1 MDRNGKLPT
10 KATLLA
16 PMLQD
21 VLNSMYESH
30 TEMIR
35 SEAKQVLMLSS
46 FGSGEI
52 GEDRVTLPQSIVVA
66 NGGGGCGAQSIS
78 ATTSFEGPAE
88 ALPPVED
95 DDKAAAATTQMLKS
109 PQSVGDASVSSFHS
123 ASTNPLSSPVPSSN
137 SLFGGGA
144 PAATTSSQP
153 SGYASPAG
161 RAALLGVTESD
172 LMYSYRLF
180 RHLIDAA
187 LQLKECLDIVSNGMI
202 RKWIGP
208 LRLFAP
214 IDHAMAL
221 YVCTLVSNLSGFPES
236 RVVLSS
242 VAIELFDLVLKIAK
256 SFVLERRVIHL
267 ALMTLSNLALC
278 DAVHPTAEQC
288 GLVVELVMP
297 SYSEPQVVEAW
308 CCTLCNMTAA
318 HPTLVKEFTRLG
330 VVEVLHRLLLFLGD
344 DPRVVTR
351 GLQCLSNLS
360 CPATD

>member
-10 KATLLA
+10 KGTVLA

-30 TEMIR
+30 MEMIR
-35 SEAKQVLMLSS
+35 SEAKQVLMFSAL
-46 FGSGEI
+46 GS
-52 GEDRVTLPQSIVVA
+52 DNVDNRSLTLPQSI
-66 NGGGGCGAQSIS
+66 GAAQVDASGQQPSPS
-78 ATTSFEGPAE
+78 ASFEGPLDAPPPEEGE
-88 ALPPVED
+88 AAPV
-95 DDKAAAATTQMLKS
+95 AQALKS

-123 ASTNPLSSPVPSSN
+123 TSTNPLTPVPSAN
-137 SLFGGGA
+137 ALFGANPGVVA
-144 PAATTSSQP
+144 KDQSS
-153 SGYASPAG
+153 YASPSG
-161 RAALLGVTESD
+161 RAALLGVSESD

-180 RHLIDAA
+180 RHLIDAV
-187 LQLKECLDIVSNGMI
+187 LQMRECLDVISTGII
-202 RKWIGP
+202 RKWMGP

-221 YVCTLVSNLSGFPES
+221 YVCTLASNLSGFSDS

-242 VAIELFDLVLKIAK
+242 TAADLFELVLRIAK

-278 DAVHPTAEQC
+278 DAVNPTPEQC
-288 GLVVELVMP
+288 GLAVELVMP

-308 CCTLCNMTAA
+308 CCTICNMTAA
-318 HPTLVKEFTRLG
+318 HPMLVKEFTRLG

-344 DPRVVTR
+344 DSRVVTR
-351 GLQCLSNLS
+351 GLQTLSNLS

>member
-35 SEAKQVLMLSS
+35 SEAKQVIMLSS
-46 FGSGEI
+46 FGSGDV
-52 GEDRVTLPQSIVVA
+52 GDDRVTLPQSIVAA
-66 NGGGGCGAQSIS
+66 NGGAQSMS
-78 ATTSFEGPAE
+78 ATTSFELPTEG
-88 ALPPVED
+88 LPPPAED
-95 DDKAAAATTQMLKS
+95 DDKAAAAAVSQALKS
-109 PQSVGDASVSSFHS
+109 PQSVGDVSVSSFHS
-123 ASTNPLSSPVPSSN
+123 ASTNPLSSPTPASN
-137 SLFGGGA
+137 ALFG
-144 PAATTSSQP
+144 ATTNSASSQQ
-153 SGYASPAG
+153 SSYASPAG

-180 RHLIDAA
+180 RHLIDSV
-187 LQLKECLDIVSNGMI
+187 LQMKECLEVISNGMI

-278 DAVHPTAEQC
+278 DAVHPTPEQC

-308 CCTLCNMTAA
+308 CCALCNMTAA

-344 DPRVVTR
+344 DSRVVTR